1 MIRVDPATVT
11 TAPTRPLIER
21 QLVMLTRLAE
31 IGMEIA
37 EEAGRQATGRAGQAA
52 EGTPMRDPG
61 LVYVRVA
68 RAVRMTIALQAR
80 LTDDLAAQGRAAEVA
95 QDVAKAERRRRL
107 DRLVERAV
115 EAELAEGDDTSRL
128 RDEARER
135 LTDAE
140 LDAEIEGLA
149 FTEIVARICEDLGL
163 SPDRTARIVAAARS
177 AEGSPAASW
186 PGETS
191 AGPPCD
197 PASLPPDAAGSGPA
211 ARPRAPPH

>member
-11 TAPTRPLIER
+11 LPPARPLVER
-21 QLVMLTRLAE
+21 QLAMLTRLAE

-37 EEAGRQATGRAGQAA
+37 EEAGRQATGRGRPA

-61 LVYVRVA
+61 LIYARVA
-68 RAVRMTIALQAR
+68 RAVRMTIALQSR
-80 LTDDLAAQGRAAEVA
+80 LTDDLAGLARAADMA
-95 QDVAKAERRRRL
+95 RADRRRRL

-115 EAELAEGDDTSRL
+115 EAEHAEGDDTGRL

-140 LDAEIEGLA
+140 LDAELDGLTFVEA
-149 FTEIVARICEDLGL
+149 VARICEDLGL
-163 SPDRTARIVAAARS
+163 SPDRTARIVAAAG
-177 AEGSPAASW
+177 ADDGPPAAPW
-186 PGETS
+186 PDGAAADPS
-191 AGPPCD
+191 RD
-197 PASLPPDAAGSGPA
+197 PASHPPGAAGGGPA